1 MHNIYMSNTQNV
13 NNTQGSQPGNF
24 GNELNYN
31 NTSYNNYQSW
41 SNVGRGQIKISSID
55 ESGNTQTI
63 NQDTSRLQRLSAPFA
78 TFADTNL
85 SWVKNSKN

>member
-1 MHNIYMSNTQNV
+1 MSNTQNV
-13 NNTQGSQPGNF
+13 NNTNGCQPGNF
-24 GNELNYN
+24 SNELNYN

-78 TFADTNL
+78 TFTDVNL